1 MSFIK
6 DFINII
12 DDFTVYLEKCKEE
25 TRKINEVYPFKMSE
39 AVRQFIKTGETSE
52 DCKIIDDVIN
62 KNESRGIYDYVIRTK
77 KGLYTISDGQIIGS
91 AVYKWLQSEKLSLWL
106 TRE

>member
-62 KNESRGIYDYVIRTK
+62 KNESRGIYNYGIKTSK
-77 KGLYTISDGQIIGS
+77 TIYHIVDGQIQS
-91 AVYKWLQSEKLSLWL
+91 CKWQVNTKNDDD
-106 TRE
+106 